1 MSVAEEI
8 LRQLGGRRFIAMT
21 GAKNFLKDE
30 KNNWM
35 SFRIGRNAS
44 KANYVKITLTP
55 DDLYTMEFIR
65 CTSPRLNHKTGVFTE
80 GKRTVLE
87 KREGLWC
94 DMLESTF
101 SEVTGLE
108 TRMPNIV
115 WG

>member
-1 MSVAEEI
+1 MFDHIEVFK
-8 LRQLGGRRFIAMT
+8 QLGGRRFMMMT
-21 GAKNFLKDE
+21 GAKNFVYSNKDNFLTF
-30 KNNWM
+30 K
-35 SFRIGRNAS
+35 IGRNAS

-65 CTSPRLNHKTGVFTE
+65 VTSPRLNHKTGTFTK

-101 SEVTGLE
+101 REITGLE
-108 TRMPNIV
+108 TRMPRFC
-115 WG
+115 

>member
-1 MSVAEEI
+1 MGVAEEI
-8 LRQLGGRRFIAMT
+8 LRQLGGRQFIAMT

-44 KANYVKITLTP
+44 KTNYIKITLRG
-55 DDLYTMEFIR
+55 DDLYTMEFMRI
-65 CTSPRLNHKTGVFTE
+65 TSPRLNKKTWTYSK
-80 GKRTVLE
+80 GKTTLI
-87 KREGLWC
+87 KKYDGLWC
-94 DMLESTF
+94 DQLQEMFT
-101 SEVTGLE
+101 EVTGMA

>member
-8 LRQLGGRRFIAMT
+8 LRQLGGRQFIAMT

-44 KANYVKITLTP
+44 KTNYIKITLTP
-55 DDLYTMEFIR
+55 DDLYTMEFMRI
-65 CTSPRLNHKTGVFTE
+65 TSPRLNKKTWTYSE
-80 GKRTVLE
+80 GKTTLI
-87 KREGLWC
+87 KKYDGLWC
-94 DMLESTF
+94 DQLQEMFT
-101 SEVTGLE
+101 EVTGMA